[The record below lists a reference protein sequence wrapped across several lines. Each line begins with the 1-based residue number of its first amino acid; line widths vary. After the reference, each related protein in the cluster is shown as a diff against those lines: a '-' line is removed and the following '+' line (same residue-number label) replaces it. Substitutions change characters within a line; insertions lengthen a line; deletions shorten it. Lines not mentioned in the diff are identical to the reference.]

1 LIVGFFVL
9 IPFLLFFDVSFFF
22 YPSFCYELLIRLS
35 SGTEFFAL
43 FRLGLDEYM
52 LLGLFFFFTVLDG
65 SLCSIT
71 FLSSCSSS
79 LH

>member
-1 LIVGFFVL
+1 MDPTGLDWISGSFRGLVVGFFVL

-43 FRLGLDEYM
+43 FCLGLTNICCSVS
-52 LLGLFFFFTVLDG
+52 FFFFYSVRW
-65 SLCSIT
+65 
-71 FLSSCSSS
+71 
-79 LH
+79 